1 MFVFSFWRKCIAIAN
16 LAVLSELQMR
26 DGEGLQME

>member
-16 LAVLSELQMR
+16 PVVLSRLQMR